1 MGLKV
6 GITGGIGSGKSTL
19 SKFFEVLGIPVYYAD
34 DAAKK
39 LMNSDTGLKEKLCF
53 EFGKS
58 IYTDGVLNRQVLAGI
73 VFNDEAKLAT
83 LNAIV
88 HPATIADAENW
99 MQKQKSPYT
108 IKEAALI
115 FESEGNQ
122 KLDKVIGVF
131 CEEDLRIKRV
141 MLRDNTTKEK
151 VLNRLNKQMK
161 EEEKMRLCNYIITNN
176 DMVLVIPQVLKIHED
191 LLKLASS
198 NSGKS

>member
-39 LMNSDTGLKEKLCF
+39 LMNTDTGLKEKLCK
-53 EFGKS
+53 EFGKQ

-99 MQKQKSPYT
+99 MLKQKSPYT

-115 FESEGNQ
+115 FESEGNK

-131 CEEDLRIKRV
+131 CEENLRIKRV
-141 MLRDNTTKEK
+141 MLRDKTSKEV

-161 EEEKMRLCNYIITNN
+161 DEEKMRLCNYVITNN
-176 DMVLVIPQVLKIHED
+176 DMVLVIPQVLKIHEE
-191 LLKLASS
+191 LLKLA
-198 NSGKS
+198 KQQ